1 MRGDM
6 PQNCNMPFQ
15 WDLAVITTMKII
27 TTIIKNDKLTL
38 SGKFI
43 YVEQLIFPAGWGD
56 EA

>member
-1 MRGDM
+1 M
-6 PQNCNMPFQ
+6 PQDYNVPFQ
-15 WDLAVITTMKII
+15 WDTAVITTMKII
-27 TTIIKNDKLTL
+27 TTVIKNDKLTL

>member
-1 MRGDM
+1 ML
-6 PQNCNMPFQ
+6 QNYNMPLQ
-15 WDLAVITTMKII
+15 WDMAVMTAMKII

-43 YVEQLIFPAGWGD
+43 YVEQLIFPTGWGD